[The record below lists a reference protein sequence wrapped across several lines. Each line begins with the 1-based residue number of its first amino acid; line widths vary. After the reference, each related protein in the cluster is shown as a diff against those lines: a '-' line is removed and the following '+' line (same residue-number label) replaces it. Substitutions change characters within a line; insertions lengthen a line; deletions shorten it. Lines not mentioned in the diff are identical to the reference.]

1 MALTCKSGEYNE
13 VIEKLTEMSI
23 PLGNIYLLYGPIDI
37 MVKFDDLTNIDE
49 FITKWFN
56 PIRNIG
62 AEKNSIWKTMT
73 YIVAIEGPKYAES
86 PFAFMFL
93 NVQPRDAEFVQKKL
107 IALPQVISADFVFGP
122 CDFIVPVRA
131 KNQIDLQKAIQAV
144 HNSVTG
150 LAEAYTTV
158 VAMIQI

>member
-1 MALTCKSGEYNE
+1 MALTCKNGQYNE
-13 VIEKLTEMSI
+13 VIEKLTEMEI
-23 PLGNIYLLYGPIDI
+23 QLGNIYLLYGPIDI
-37 MVKFDDLTNIDE
+37 MVKFDDLTNIEE
-49 FITKWFN
+49 FIAKWFN

-62 AEKNSIWKTMT
+62 ADKNSIWKTMT

-93 NVQPRDAEFVQKKL
+93 NVQPRDAELVQKKL

-131 KNQIDLQKAIQAV
+131 KNQIDLQKTIQAV

-150 LAEAYTTV
+150 LEEAYTTV
-158 VAMIQI
+158 VAMLQI

>member
-1 MALTCKSGEYNE
+1 MALTCKKGLYNN
-13 VIEKLTEMSI
+13 VIEKLTEMDI

-37 MVKFDDLTNIDE
+37 LVKFDELTSIDE

-62 AEKNSIWKTMT
+62 ADKNSIWKTMT

-93 NVQPRDAEFVQKKL
+93 NVQPRDAEFVQQKL
-107 IALPQVISADFVFGP
+107 TELPQVISADFVFGP

-131 KNQIDLQKAIQAV
+131 KNQIDLQKTIQTV
-144 HNSVTG
+144 HNSVSG
-150 LAEAYTTV
+150 LEEAYTTV
-158 VAMIQI
+158 VAMLQI